1 MSKDKY
7 LLLFLLYSFDLIVWT
22 NRSQRKKTKAK
33 AKTTMRKRRTK
44 KSIKNSWLVLLIV
57 WDNHGRKMLLI
68 HKVSLYNQYWSYGF
82 PDFMSNLLAIQSNTR
97 PRCPKYALFSQPQ
110 LSQVVL
116 SCFFFQIV
124 NPSVTSW
131 LGGIFVILRASNK
144 HTLLFWPFPC
154 TKTSPEVHFFLSKTR
169 SQDSTSCTAFQCGRD
184 SEATRRSCYAHHSTW
199 KLRKQTQKLASVRNA
214 LFNHFCIFIQ
224 QINTASASVSF
235 SQTRSIQIRGKF
247 NS

>member
-7 LLLFLLYSFDLIVWT
+7 LLLFSLYNFDLIVWT
-22 NRSQRKKTKAK
+22 NRSQRQKEKTKAK

-57 WDNHGRKMLLI
+57 WDNHGRKMPLN
-68 HKVSLYNQYWSYGF
+68 HKVSLYNQCWIYGF
-82 PDFMSNLLAIQSNTR
+82 PDFMSNLLAIQWNAW

-110 LSQVVL
+110 LSQIVL

-144 HTLLFWPFPC
+144 HTLLFWPLPC
-154 TKTSPEVHFFLSKTR
+154 TKTSPLSKTC
-169 SQDSTSCTAFQCGRD
+169 SQDSNSCTVFQCGRD
-184 SEATRRSCYAHHSTW
+184 SEAPRRSCYAHHSTW

-224 QINTASASVSF
+224 QVNTPSASVSF
-235 SQTRSIQIRGKF
+235 SQTRSIQTRGKF

>member
-1 MSKDKY
+1 MVGA
-7 LLLFLLYSFDLIVWT
+7 FDCLGQSWPKNAT
-22 NRSQRKKTKAK
+22 DSQGEPLQPILKLWVSRFYVKSVSY
-33 AKTTMRKRRTK
+33 TMK
-44 KSIKNSWLVLLIV
+44 
-57 WDNHGRKMLLI
+57 
-68 HKVSLYNQYWSYGF
+68 
-82 PDFMSNLLAIQSNTR
+82 PR
-97 PRCPKYALFSQPQ
+97 PWCPKYALFSQPQ

-224 QINTASASVSF
+224 QVNTPSASVSF
-235 SQTRSIQIRGKF
+235 SQTRSIQTRGKF